1 MRIEFTGRKTEVAEP
16 LRRLGERK
24 MGRLARILPGITR
37 AHVVLSTDR
46 HRQVAEV
53 NVRSPHLD
61 LLAREAG
68 PDFGASLA
76 AAFEKLERQ
85 ARNQVG
91 KRIDRRRRAVS
102 PRRLDGQ
109 PTSPRPQASAV
120 PSFMR
125 DDRRP
130 RAAASALR
138 PRRVVAPPLSL
149 DQAKA
154 ELLQRP
160 EGFVLFKDATAGRLR
175 LLFRGPDGR
184 SVLLEP
190 EA

>member
-1 MRIEFTGRKTEVAEP
+1 MRIEFTGRKIEVAEP

-24 MGRLARILPGITR
+24 LGRLLRLLPGITR

-46 HRQVAEV
+46 HRQVVEV

-68 PDFGASLA
+68 PDFGISLA

-85 ARNQVG
+85 ARHKVG
-91 KRIDRRRRAVS
+91 KLIDRKRRAGAARRREGGAGA
-102 PRRLDGQ
+102 P
-109 PTSPRPQASAV
+109 A
-120 PSFMR
+120 
-125 DDRRP
+125 P
-130 RAAASALR
+130 RAASGVARVEDARARSGTAVLR
-138 PRRVVAPPLSL
+138 PRRVVPPPMSL
-149 DQAKA
+149 DQATA
-154 ELLQRP
+154 ELGRRA

-184 SVLLEP
+184 PGLLEP